1 MRALRGVYALHG
13 LLKLREIRRIRSS
26 PGTGLHIRAFKRR
39 QQMAQTR
46 CLIAAC
52 LAICTCRMPCRGIA
66 SSSRRASSTD
76 VQSPKLQK
84 GRRHHD
90 FANPIGRSRRE
101 RLCVG
106 LAG

>member
-1 MRALRGVYALHG
+1 
-13 LLKLREIRRIRSS
+13 
-26 PGTGLHIRAFKRR
+26 
-39 QQMAQTR
+39 MAQTR
-46 CLIAAC
+46 CLIARLPGDLHMQDALPGDRFEQPPGLLHGC
-52 LAICTCRMPCRGIA
+52 AVA
-66 SSSRRASSTD
+66 
-76 VQSPKLQK
+76 KLQK